1 MLRVSN
7 IGVIDPA
14 GGRRVDSVVDVPE
27 GFGEWV
33 FMLFT
38 TGFRILTPS
47 GLVDEGPGGIV
58 INSPSFPQW
67 HRGAGG
73 PFHNYWVHF
82 GGARVAALLERY
94 GVEPDVVLRLASPF
108 RCLPT
113 LVSMQREFNFRE
125 PFWEEALEDLMHA
138 LLREVAR
145 QLELGG
151 RAELGEHD
159 RFRLDAFTDLRVL
172 VWNRVDHAWTVAEL
186 AREMGLSESRTS
198 HLYRRYFGVSPIDDL
213 IAARLERAK
222 ALLVAEPVPVSHVA
236 ERCGFSSVYYFSRL
250 FRRRVGM
257 TPTEYRS
264 GARRGDRDSRI
275 VQVADGSS
283 IARRAGRV
291 QDRPG

>member
-1 MLRVSN
+1 MLSVSN

-14 GGRRVDSVVDVPE
+14 EGVRVDSVVDVPD

-38 TGFRILTPS
+38 TGFRILTPG
-47 GLVDEGPGGIV
+47 GLVDDAPGGIV
-58 INSPSFPQW
+58 INSPLFPQW
-67 HRGAGG
+67 HRGVGG

-82 GGARVAALLERY
+82 DGARVVELLERY
-94 GVEPDVVLRLASPF
+94 GVEPDVVLRLPSPF

-125 PFWEEALEDLMHA
+125 TFWEEALDDLMHA
-138 LLREVAR
+138 LLREIAR

-151 RAELGEHD
+151 RAQLGEHD
-159 RFRLDAFTDLRVL
+159 RFWLDAFHDLRIL
-172 VWNRVDHAWTVAEL
+172 LWSRVDHAWTVADL

-222 ALLVAEPVPVSHVA
+222 ALLVAEPVPVSHIA
-236 ERCGFSSVYYFSRL
+236 ERCGFSSVYYFPRL

-264 GARRGDRDSRI
+264 GASR
-275 VQVADGSS
+275 QPS
-283 IARRAGRV
+283 
-291 QDRPG
+291 